1 MLNRFIVRQNSN
13 HNLKQNSRSYLW
25 RIVSNIA
32 PVLLITGCSQAQLT
46 AILPQNRP
54 LKDVALEWQVNSISQ
69 PGSYQIAGQTNL
81 PDQTQLTVAALR
93 YLYPAAANQK
103 LSANPTYAILDY
115 QSAVVQSGKWQ
126 TRLNLWQ
133 VAADGTFQE
142 NWQMEQQ
149 GLATRFNPQ
158 SDVVFLVSLAPI
170 DQLSTLQQQLA
181 NQGQQINR
189 SLLRSS
195 STGERYAQS
204 QQTLKIALPT
214 GNTLVPP
221 PQLEAENFGWGRR
234 YLLPQEPQNPTKLEQ
249 PSERLTNAPAR
260 LEEFLR

>member
-1 MLNRFIVRQNSN
+1 MLNRFWAQFQQPKR
-13 HNLKQNSRSYLW
+13 KFRSYVW
-25 RIVSNIA
+25 RTVGNIV
-32 PVLLITGCSQAQLT
+32 PVLLIAGCSQAQLPV
-46 AILPQNRP
+46 ILQQKPLQNVDLQWR
-54 LKDVALEWQVNSISQ
+54 VNQSSQ

-93 YLYPAAANQK
+93 YLYPLAAANRK
-103 LSANPTYAILDY
+103 LNANPTYTILDY

-158 SDVVFLVSLAPI
+158 SEVVFLVSLAPI
-170 DQLSTLQQQLA
+170 EQLSTLQQQLA
-181 NQGQQINR
+181 SEGQQINR
-189 SLLRSS
+189 SLLRSTS
-195 STGERYAQS
+195 IGERYAQS
-204 QQTLKIALPT
+204 QQILAIALPT
-214 GNTLVPP
+214 GNTLAPP

-234 YLLPQEPQNPTKLEQ
+234 YLLPQEPQNPTKLER
-249 PSERLTNAPAR
+249 PSDRLTTAPAR
-260 LEEFLR
+260 PEEFLR

>member
-1 MLNRFIVRQNSN
+1 MLSRLLIQLQQS
-13 HNLKQNSRSYLW
+13 KQSTRSYVW
-25 RIVSNIA
+25 RIVSNVA
-32 PVLLITGCSQAQLT
+32 PILFITGCSQAQLST
-46 AILPQNRP
+46 ILPQNQP
-54 LKDVALEWQVNSISQ
+54 LQNVALEWQVSSVSQ
-69 PGSYQIAGQTNL
+69 PGSYQIVGETNL
-81 PDQTQLTVAALR
+81 PDRTQLTVAALR
-93 YLYPAAANQK
+93 YLYPVAANQK
-103 LSANPTYAILDY
+103 LNTNPTYAILDY
-115 QSAVVQSGKWQ
+115 QSAVVESGKWQ

-133 VAADGTFQE
+133 VATDGTFQE

-181 NQGQQINR
+181 AQGQQLNR

-204 QQTLKIALPT
+204 QQTLEIALPT
-214 GNTLVPP
+214 GNTFAPP

-234 YLLPQEPQNPTKLEQ
+234 YLLPQEPQNPTKLER
-249 PSERLTNAPAR
+249 PSERITTAPAR
-260 LEEFLR
+260 PEEFLR